1 MDTRVIIADDHP
13 VVLQGVRRLFEL
25 DGRHQVV
32 GEARDPAEL
41 AGLLEDT
48 PADVLVT
55 DFSMPGGTMPDGHS
69 MLAAIRRHHPTLP
82 IVLMTMFTSVPSL
95 TLALH
100 IGVRGLVDK
109 GASVENIVGAVS
121 KVRSGLLYIDE
132 SLRHALDAKAPPVA
146 LSCLS
151 PRELEVLRLYASGP
165 SITEIA
171 AQLRRTVSTISRQ
184 RISAMRK
191 LGIRNEA
198 ELFAYSLEHG
208 LTAVTRPTQL
218 PPRED

>member
-25 DGRHQVV
+25 DGRHRVV
-32 GEARDPAEL
+32 GEARDPAAL

-55 DFSMPGGTMPDGHS
+55 DFSMPGGTLPDGHS
-69 MLAAIRRHHPTLP
+69 MLAAIRRRHPSLP

-95 TLALH
+95 RLALH

-121 KVRSGLLYIDE
+121 KVRAGRVYVDDT
-132 SLRHALDAKAPPVA
+132 LRQALDANAPPVA

-165 SITEIA
+165 SISEIA

-208 LTAVTRPTQL
+208 LATATRRT
-218 PPRED
+218 PPPEE